1 MTERHISIANGDA
14 ILSAILHSPDDVA
27 PLTNADTGVL
37 IIVGGPQYRVG
48 SHRQFVK
55 LSRAL
60 ASQGIASMRLDTA
73 GMGDSNGIKTAF
85 YQQDGDINQAIAA
98 FFQHCP
104 QLKKVA
110 LWGLCDAASGILI
123 KLNQH
128 DPRISAVILLN
139 PWVRQQHS
147 YAKTMLRYYY
157 PKRLFSI
164 QFWRN
169 KLIGNPLLSLSL
181 KELWQFF
188 QQRNAK
194 QYSETETLIANEK
207 NYVHFMLRGWQNFKG
222 KVLLISSGNDLTA
235 QEFLQLCADDKAW
248 AACLAKAQHQHIASA
263 NHTFSSTEWREQV
276 QRCTADFILYC
287 TKSTR

>member
-1 MTERHISIANGDA
+1 MTERYISIANGDGT
-14 ILSAILHSPDDVA
+14 LSAILHSPDDVA

-85 YQQDGDINQAIAA
+85 YQQDEDINQAIAA

-128 DPRISAVILLN
+128 DPRISGVILLN

-147 YAKTMLRYYY
+147 HANVMLRHYY
-157 PKRLFSI
+157 PKRLLSF
-164 QFWRN
+164 QFWRK
-169 KLIGNPLLSLSL
+169 KLAGGMMLRLSLS
-181 KELWQFF
+181 ELWQTFKH
-188 QQRNAK
+188 RYAK
-194 QYSETETLIANEK
+194 QYPDTETLIANEQ
-207 NYVHFMLRGWQNFKG
+207 NYVKLMLRGWQQFQGN
-222 KVLLISSGNDLTA
+222 VLVITSGNDLTA
-235 QEFLQLCADDKAW
+235 QEFLQLCNSDKAW
-248 AACLAKAQHQHIASA
+248 AACLADAQHQHIAAA
-263 NHTFSSTEWREQV
+263 NHTFASAKWRQQVEQ
-276 QRCTADFILYC
+276 CCIAFI
-287 TKSTR
+287 KQP